1 MRDIITVAKKELRAF
16 FTDKAI
22 LLQMIILPFIIVFG
36 YCMLMTSMTESQKE
50 SQEQNDKPVV
60 AYSVNAPDEFK
71 EVLEELKIVA
81 APDNDIEKYQ
91 KQITKKETDLLVVFP
106 DDFKIS
112 EAGSDQLSN
121 VDIYYNSEKNRSR
134 DLYSQTTFAFTSMQP
149 RIFTFNEAEGKNYN
163 LFDSDAM
170 FRKLLGGII
179 PLMVF
184 MAVYLA
190 CMSLA
195 ANSIAGDKEKGFL
208 NTLLITP
215 VKRSSLAIGKSLS
228 ILVVAIIASCSA
240 FIGMAVSLPKLGKS
254 MGIGEAIQYSV
265 QEYIMLFMAVVTGSF
280 VLVAVLMIISTIA
293 KDVKQATTLSPLLLF
308 VIMVP
313 ALLSSTESF
322 SESIDKL
329 GTTNYIIP
337 VWNSVKVLQDVIRL
351 EYTVQNVCIM
361 AAVNIVAAAVGVLIV
376 GRLFNREKIVN
387 G

>member
-1 MRDIITVAKKELRAF
+1 M
-16 FTDKAI
+16 
-22 LLQMIILPFIIVFG
+22 
-36 YCMLMTSMTESQKE
+36 
-50 SQEQNDKPVV
+50 
-60 AYSVNAPDEFK
+60 
-71 EVLEELKIVA
+71 KIVA

-112 EAGSDQLSN
+112 EAGGDQLSN